1 MQNNLD
7 IKKLLGKRIK
17 ELRTKKHLTQAQLA
31 EIVGMVER
39 NLSKIECGQTFV
51 TSENLSK
58 IISALD
64 ITPADLFNFEHNK
77 EKDELKEE
85 LINAIK
91 EEKIDVN
98 ILYRMYKSLK

>member
-1 MQNNLD
+1 
-7 IKKLLGKRIK
+7 
-17 ELRTKKHLTQAQLA
+17 
-31 EIVGMVER
+31 MVER